1 MFKRDADSNSAK
13 GVVNDWDMASHLD
26 DRGEVPTST
35 ARHRTGTIPF
45 MACDLLVDKPPVHI
59 YRHDL
64 ESFFYILIWAA
75 VHFDLKNKKR
85 LPTHPGLQEWDGN
98 TIKMAG
104 AAKTELFHT
113 YARAES
119 AVFCHVR
126 EEFGDV
132 LQSWIMPL
140 WNLFQKAVQSVPSPF
155 SCEKDYDYSTLGGH
169 ITFHK
174 FMTVIGQEPRKL
186 EGDRHC

>member
-26 DRGEVPTST
+26 DKGEVPTST

-45 MACDLLVDKPPVHI
+45 MAGDLLVDKPPVHI

-64 ESFFYILIWAA
+64 ESFLYILIWAA
-75 VHFDLKNKKR
+75 VHFDIKNKKR

-98 TIKMAG
+98 TIQMAG
-104 AAKTELFHT
+104 AAKAALFYT

-140 WNLFQKAVQSVPSPF
+140 WRLFRKGVLSVPDS
-155 SCEKDYDYSTLGGH
+155 SLSETEYDYSTLGGH
-169 ITFHK
+169 ITFHT
-174 FMTVIGQEPRKL
+174 FMAVLEREPRKL
-186 EGDRHC
+186 EG

>member
-64 ESFFYILIWAA
+64 ESFFYILVWAA
-75 VHFDLKNKKR
+75 VHFDIKNKTR
-85 LPTHPGLQEWDGN
+85 LSTHPKLQLWDDDS
-98 TIKMAG
+98 IIIVS
-104 AAKTELFHT
+104 AAKDQLFST
-113 YARAES
+113 YARVNAN
-119 AVFCHVR
+119 VFCHVR
-126 EEFGDV
+126 EEFSDV
-132 LQSWIMPL
+132 LQSWIIPL
-140 WNLFQKAVQSVPSPF
+140 WDLFHDAFQSMPRHGH
-155 SCEKDYDYSTLGGH
+155 KGDYDYGTLGGN
-169 ITFHK
+169 ITFDK
-174 FMTVIGQEPRKL
+174 FMAAIGQEPRKL
-186 EGDRHC
+186 EDERHC